1 VHFFIIS
8 SSGWRLTFAGSL
20 LRGLCHNH
28 RKLHT
33 CYIFSE
39 QVKIIAIMAE
49 MSKKEIRKFLM
60 QGTFTGKLTTVKKD
74 GSCHIVPIWF
84 VLDDGIR
91 RGGSGI
97 GQDIIFTTDGTS
109 VKVKNIQRDNR
120 VSICVDD
127 QTPPF
132 SFVIVYGT
140 ARIHHCTQNE
150 LFKFATKIAQRY
162 MGKDNAERYGRRNS
176 NEGEVLVRIK
186 PTRILAEKDIA
197 GWD

>member
-1 VHFFIIS
+1 
-8 SSGWRLTFAGSL
+8 
-20 LRGLCHNH
+20 
-28 RKLHT
+28 
-33 CYIFSE
+33 
-39 QVKIIAIMAE
+39 MAE

-60 QGTFTGKLTTVKKD
+60 QGTFTGKLATVKKD
-74 GSCHIVPIWF
+74 GSSHIVPIWF
-84 VLDDGIR
+84 VLDGDNKGG
-91 RGGSGI
+91 RGD
-97 GQDIIFTTDGTS
+97 DIIFTTNGTS
-109 VKVKNIQRDNR
+109 VKAKNIQRDNR

-132 SFVIVYGT
+132 SFVIVYGI
-140 ARIHHCTQNE
+140 AKIHDCTQNE